1 MSQQVRI
8 LARKAGWSV
17 ADIVCTATAG
27 ERPFEEEHGSFCI
40 AVVASGTF
48 RYRSQQGTAVM
59 TPGALLLGNA
69 RTCFECGHDHSSGD
83 RCLSFQFSP
92 EMLEDVL
99 VDVPGAKHR
108 GFDAPKLPACPEL
121 PALLA
126 DTEVARREGDADELE
141 EVALRLAGATLTMLT
156 GLPGR
161 PAKTNQRDEK
171 RVAEAIRLIESRGDE
186 HLSLSALADRAATS
200 PYHFLRSFRAIV
212 GMTPYQFL
220 LRTRLHRAAVRLRI
234 SRDAVSEIAFEA
246 GFGDLSTFNRRFRK
260 VMGQTP
266 SRYRLSGKPGA
277 ELRRLYARE
286 AKSLTTSGCRG

>member
-17 ADIVCTATAG
+17 ADIVCTATVG

-40 AVVASGTF
+40 AVVTCGTF
-48 RYRSQQGTAVM
+48 RYRSRQGAAVM

-99 VDVPGAKHR
+99 ANVPGAKQGEFH
-108 GFDAPKLPACPEL
+108 APNLPSCPEL
-121 PALLA
+121 AALLA
-126 DTEVARREGDADELE
+126 DAEVARREGDANELE
-141 EVALRLAGATLTMLT
+141 EVALRLAGAAATMLT
-156 GLPGR
+156 GTPGR
-161 PAKTNQRDEK
+161 PAKISQRDEK
-171 RVAEAIRLIESRGDE
+171 RIAEAIRLIEDRGDE
-186 HLSLSALADRAATS
+186 HLSLSDLADQAATS

-220 LRTRLHRAAVRLRI
+220 LRARLHRAAVQLRI
-234 SRDAVSEIAFEA
+234 SADPVSEIAFEA
-246 GFGDLSTFNRRFRK
+246 GFGDLSTFNRRFRR

-266 SRYRLSGKPGA
+266 SGYRLSGGPA
-277 ELRRLYARE
+277 VELRRL
-286 AKSLTTSGCRG
+286 SV